1 MIACKVAA
9 FTFILGLFSQAQEP
23 EYRQQTMPR
32 ETIKRYLPSPT
43 KLRKIKALRVLGEWI
58 YEPNLWHI
66 NRHSTSL
73 AFFVGLFV
81 AFMPIPSQ
89 MVLASLLAI
98 WLRCNLPIAIGLC
111 WVTNPVTMGPIF
123 WFTYKLGALVL
134 GEPAQT
140 EQFEVSVEWLTD
152 GLVLIW
158 QPLLLGGVI
167 SGFFFGSLG
176 YFSIQA
182 LWRWSV
188 LQRWE
193 ARARRRL
200 RTREKATRDVAL
212 RQAVIARRVERGTS
226 PPESKAAP
234 PRR

>member
-1 MIACKVAA
+1 
-9 FTFILGLFSQAQEP
+9 
-23 EYRQQTMPR
+23 MPR
-32 ETIKRYLPSPT
+32 ETLKRYIPSPAR
-43 KLRKIKALRVLGEWI
+43 LREIKALRLLGEWI

-89 MVLASLLAI
+89 MILASLLSI
-98 WLRCNLPIAIGLC
+98 WLRCNLPLAIGLC

-123 WFTYKLGALVL
+123 WFSYKLGALVL

-140 EQFEVSVEWLTD
+140 EQFEVSVEWLTN

-158 QPLLLGGVI
+158 QPLLLGSLI

-176 YFSIQA
+176 YFVIQG
-182 LWRWSV
+182 LWRWNV

-193 ARARRRL
+193 ARAQRRL
-200 RTREKATRDVAL
+200 RSLEKVTHDVAL
-212 RQAVIARRVERGTS
+212 RQAVISRRVERGTA
-226 PPESKAAP
+226 PRESKESP

>member
-1 MIACKVAA
+1 
-9 FTFILGLFSQAQEP
+9 
-23 EYRQQTMPR
+23 MPR
-32 ETIKRYLPSPT
+32 ETLKRFLPSPT
-43 KLRKIKALRVLGEWI
+43 RLRGIKSLRLLGEWI

-89 MVLASLLAI
+89 MVLASLLSI
-98 WLRCNLPIAIGLC
+98 WLRCNLPIAVGLC
-111 WVTNPVTMGPIF
+111 WITNPVTIGPIF

-134 GEPAQT
+134 GESAQA
-140 EQFEVSVEWLTD
+140 QPFEISVEWLTN
-152 GLVLIW
+152 GLLLIW
-158 QPLLLGGVI
+158 QPLLLGSVI

-176 YFSIQA
+176 YFTIQGI
-182 LWRWSV
+182 WRWNV

-193 ARARRRL
+193 ARSQRRL
-200 RTREKATRDVAL
+200 LAREKATRDVAL
-212 RQAVIARRVERGTS
+212 RQAVIARRVERGIS
-226 PPESKAAP
+226 PPKSTAAP

>member
-1 MIACKVAA
+1 
-9 FTFILGLFSQAQEP
+9 
-23 EYRQQTMPR
+23 MPR
-32 ETIKRYLPSPT
+32 ETIKRFLPTPT
-43 KLRKIKALRVLGEWI
+43 RLRGIKALRLLGEWI

-89 MVLASLLAI
+89 MVLASLLSI
-98 WLRCNLPIAIGLC
+98 WLRCNLPIAVGLC
-111 WVTNPVTMGPIF
+111 WITNPVTIGPIF

-134 GEPAQT
+134 GESAQA
-140 EQFEVSVEWLTD
+140 QPFEISVEWLTN
-152 GLVLIW
+152 GLLLIW
-158 QPLLLGGVI
+158 QPLLLGSVI

-176 YFSIQA
+176 YFTIQGI
-182 LWRWSV
+182 WRWNV

-193 ARARRRL
+193 ARSQRRL
-200 RTREKATRDVAL
+200 LAREKATRDVAL
-212 RQAVIARRVERGTS
+212 RQAVIARRVERGIS
-226 PPESKAAP
+226 PPKSTAAP